1 LRRSPRRARRA
12 LRPRHLRRRDGG
24 RAGQRRP
31 GHFRL
36 AGAHLRA
43 LPGPG
48 GGPGPRHKF
57 LLDMEKRPLSLGRRE
72 PKTGHS
78 QGHSGSHLP
87 ARAAARRVPSG
98 TSRIQRIGA
107 MGSDGIHTTTKK
119 ELVSRIAD
127 QTGQTKVVVKQ
138 VLQAFLDEIVEEL
151 SQGNR
156 LEFREFGV
164 FEVKERRARRAQN
177 PRTLEKVDVPAK
189 RIVKFKVGR
198 EMRAKVCDETRTP
211 KRAEPKAAA
220 KEVRPEPAVA
230 PRQPSRPTNNSPF

>member
-1 LRRSPRRARRA
+1 
-12 LRPRHLRRRDGG
+12 
-24 RAGQRRP
+24 
-31 GHFRL
+31 
-36 AGAHLRA
+36 
-43 LPGPG
+43 
-48 GGPGPRHKF
+48 
-57 LLDMEKRPLSLGRRE
+57 
-72 PKTGHS
+72 
-78 QGHSGSHLP
+78 
-87 ARAAARRVPSG
+87 
-98 TSRIQRIGA
+98 

-127 QTGQTKVVVKQ
+127 LTGQTKVVVKQ

-198 EMRAKVCDETRTP
+198 EMRAKVCDEPRPT
-211 KRAEPKAAA
+211 KRVVATKPTTKDS
-220 KEVRPEPAVA
+220 RPEPPPP
-230 PRQPSRPTNNSPF
+230 PRHPTRPTNNSPF

>member
-1 LRRSPRRARRA
+1 
-12 LRPRHLRRRDGG
+12 
-24 RAGQRRP
+24 
-31 GHFRL
+31 
-36 AGAHLRA
+36 
-43 LPGPG
+43 
-48 GGPGPRHKF
+48 
-57 LLDMEKRPLSLGRRE
+57 
-72 PKTGHS
+72 
-78 QGHSGSHLP
+78 
-87 ARAAARRVPSG
+87 
-98 TSRIQRIGA
+98 

-119 ELVSRIAD
+119 ELVGRIAD

-198 EMRAKVCDETRTP
+198 EMRAKVCDEARPT
-211 KRAEPKAAA
+211 KRVVAA
-220 KEVRPEPAVA
+220 KPVAKDARPEPPPP
-230 PRQPSRPTNNSPF
+230 PRHPTRPTNNSPF